1 MLSFRFSLINLLRQK
16 RRTLITS
23 MTLIV
28 GLIAVNLFQ
37 GYQSDTVESLAETA
51 AYGEMLGHLG
61 VMKEGADTKGKIDEI
76 TYMFDGP
83 ELAKTLAV
91 IRQDPDVA
99 LAAARMNLSGLVS
112 NGKNSIIFLA
122 VAMDPAVLQDFQ
134 EKFDWRGEG
143 QPLVAGDLT
152 EGQVAKGLAEIMEV
166 DTGEFLTLFSTT
178 VKNQMNAVDVQVKA
192 TYPTGSTA
200 TNDKFM
206 IIPLALGQKL
216 YRTEGAHQISVVL
229 KDGVK
234 LSEAKARLEAQ
245 LEQLDGM
252 PLEVK
257 TFRDMSAFFKG
268 VEDIYNM
275 IFGFLFLIVL
285 VVVLMGV
292 FNTMTMAAMERVRE
306 IGMLRALGMTP
317 NRIRRLFGMEGLVL
331 GLVAGILATL
341 GSAGIAHLINISN
354 ITYTPPGISG
364 AVQLYIAMVPGKW
377 IGNMIFLALLAGV
390 VSIFPAQVAIRCQ
403 VVDALRHS

>member
-1 MLSFRFSLINLLRQK
+1 MLAFRFSTINLLRQK

-23 MTLIV
+23 LTLIV

-37 GYQSDTVESLAETA
+37 GYQTDTVDSLAETA
-51 AYGEMLGHLG
+51 AYGEMLGHLT
-61 VMKEGADTKGKIDEI
+61 VMKEDAQTKGKVDEI
-76 TYMFDGP
+76 KYMFDGP
-83 ELAKTLAV
+83 ELSKLLE
-91 IRQDPDVA
+91 ILRNDPDVE

-112 NGKNSIIFLA
+112 NGKNSIIFIA
-122 VAMDPAVLQDFQ
+122 VAMDPAVLSRFQ
-134 EKFDWRGEG
+134 QEFDWRGNG
-143 QPLVAGDLT
+143 TPLEAGDKAD
-152 EGQVAKGLAEIMEV
+152 GQVAEGLAEIMDV
-166 DTGEFLTLFSTT
+166 GTGDYLTLFSTT
-178 VKNQMNAVDVQVKA
+178 VKNQMNAVDVSIKA

-206 IIPLALGQKL
+206 IIPLELGQKL

-234 LSEAKARLEAQ
+234 LRPAQARIAEKLAGLE
-245 LEQLDGM
+245 GM
-252 PLEVK
+252 KLEVQ
-257 TFRDMSAFFKG
+257 TFREMSAFFKG

-285 VVVLMGV
+285 IVVLMGV
-292 FNTMTMAAMERVRE
+292 FNTMTMAAMERIRE

-317 NRIRRLFGMEGLVL
+317 RHIRRLFGVEGLILGFVA
-331 GLVAGILATL
+331 GLVATGA
-341 GSAGIAHLINISN
+341 SAGIAYLINQAG

-364 AVQLYIAMVPGKW
+364 AVQLIIAMVPGKW
-377 IGNMIFLALLAGV
+377 IGNMIFLALLAGI